1 MSLESVIAAIAG
13 YLILHEALSQ
23 RELWGCILMFIAVI
37 LSQMKGRKK
46 NENID

>member
-13 YLILHEALSQ
+13 YFILHEALSQ